1 MGDYNR
7 ATMEI
12 TLQGMSPE
20 MKAAADKHIEQYE
33 LGSILDDAIMCVEA
47 ASVKIKKGVFAGPGA
62 KTVNMVLILTQRW
75 LVQIIKSDN
84 EPALARSA
92 QLTDITVEDYEN
104 SQFYSMIPDTGVNVS
119 GRFTDAPENSMSFI
133 GLGKDAAGERF
144 KSALIEAARNVKK

>member
-1 MGDYNR
+1 M
-7 ATMEI
+7 A
-12 TLQGMSPE
+12 
-20 MKAAADKHIEQYE
+20 
-33 LGSILDDAIMCVEA
+33 
-47 ASVKIKKGVFAGPGA
+47 
-62 KTVNMVLILTQRW
+62 LILTPRW